1 MLKATPN
8 ICQISQIGK
17 SVYWVK
23 WEKRIVFEKTFQVS
37 RVQVQH
43 FTSCPPNGCFNSKMN
58 LSIIR
63 FIFCLRELQEP
74 GQGVL
79 DPKVDWVD
87 QQVGE
92 EEEEVC
98 TTKAGQ
104 EMVED
109 VPHRPVKFFFFSKLH

>member
-1 MLKATPN
+1 
-8 ICQISQIGK
+8 
-17 SVYWVK
+17 
-23 WEKRIVFEKTFQVS
+23 
-37 RVQVQH
+37 
-43 FTSCPPNGCFNSKMN
+43 MN

-74 GQGVL
+74 GQRVL
-79 DPKVDWVD
+79 YPKVDWVD

-109 VPHRPVKFFFFSKLH
+109 VPHRPVKVFQQIAKNRFWSFHAS

>member
-1 MLKATPN
+1 M
-8 ICQISQIGK
+8 
-17 SVYWVK
+17 
-23 WEKRIVFEKTFQVS
+23 EKTFQVQQEFKFNNS
-37 RVQVQH
+37 IHVRH
-43 FTSCPPNGCFNSKMN
+43 ECFNSKKN
-58 LSIIR
+58 LSVIC

-74 GQGVL
+74 GQRVL

-109 VPHRPVKFFFFSKLH
+109 VPHRPVKVFSADCNKQILEFSCIMIGD

>member
-1 MLKATPN
+1 
-8 ICQISQIGK
+8 
-17 SVYWVK
+17 
-23 WEKRIVFEKTFQVS
+23 
-37 RVQVQH
+37 
-43 FTSCPPNGCFNSKMN
+43 MN

-74 GQGVL
+74 GQRVL

-109 VPHRPVKFFFFSKLH
+109 VPHRPVKVFSADCNKQILEFSCFIIGD

>member
-1 MLKATPN
+1 M
-8 ICQISQIGK
+8 
-17 SVYWVK
+17 
-23 WEKRIVFEKTFQVS
+23 EKTFQV
-37 RVQVQH
+37 QH
-43 FTSCPPNGCFNSKMN
+43 EFSNSIHVRHECFNSKKN
-58 LSIIR
+58 LSVIC

-74 GQGVL
+74 GQRVL

>member
-1 MLKATPN
+1 
-8 ICQISQIGK
+8 
-17 SVYWVK
+17 
-23 WEKRIVFEKTFQVS
+23 
-37 RVQVQH
+37 
-43 FTSCPPNGCFNSKMN
+43 MN

-63 FIFCLRELQEP
+63 FIFCSRELQEP

-98 TTKAGQ
+98 TTKTGQ

-109 VPHRPVKFFFFSKLH
+109 VPHRPEKFFQQIAINIFWNFHAL

>member
-1 MLKATPN
+1 
-8 ICQISQIGK
+8 
-17 SVYWVK
+17 
-23 WEKRIVFEKTFQVS
+23 
-37 RVQVQH
+37 
-43 FTSCPPNGCFNSKMN
+43 MN

-74 GQGVL
+74 GQRVL

-92 EEEEVC
+92 KEEEVC

-109 VPHRPVKFFFFSKLH
+109 VPHRPVKFFLADCNSRFWNFQASKLVTDINESFNN